1 MPQKI
6 KLFIWKACKD
16 ILPIN
21 LNLYRKKISSSLTCE
36 LCDEDPESMMHV
48 LVHCQFA
55 QEVWR
60 HIPLASI
67 LNWPPS
73 HLFAD
78 FIHHGLQILN
88 SPDIELFFT
97 IAWRLWTARNDRKW
111 DNHQIQAKEVYCQAG
126 CYVQE
131 FLNQK
136 ESDQEQQLRPAHHWF
151 PPCNRDFKINVVVQW
166 RKQSNSGSVGIVIQ
180 DSSGHVKAAL
190 GDHCST
196 VGDVT
201 QLFASAILKSLW
213 LALYMRLQRVLVE
226 GDCKDLMDDLN
237 SSAPY
242 LSPYG
247 TLVEE
252 LKQFVPL
259 FSSIQFKFISQS
271 CNVIRSCLVK
281 NALSFNSCK
290 IWFGE
295 CSNFL
300 TSYVHNDSLHA

>member
-97 IAWRLWTARNDRKW
+97 IAWRLWTARNDRIW
-111 DNHQIQAKEVYCQAG
+111 DNHQIPTKEVYCQAG

-136 ESDQEQQLRPAHHWF
+136 ESDQEQQLRPAHYWI
-151 PPCNRDFKINVVVQW
+151 PPCNGDFKINVAVQC
-166 RKQSNSGSVGIVIQ
+166 RKQSNNGSVGIVIR
-180 DSSGHVKAAL
+180 DSSGYVKVAL
-190 GDHCST
+190 GDLCST
-196 VGDVT
+196 VGDVY
-201 QLFASAILKSLW
+201 AS
-213 LALYMRLQRVLVE
+213 YMRLQRVLVE

-237 SSAPY
+237 SSTPC

-252 LKQFVPL
+252 LKQFVPI
-259 FSSIQFKFISQS
+259 FSSI
-271 CNVIRSCLVK
+271 
-281 NALSFNSCK
+281 
-290 IWFGE
+290 
-295 CSNFL
+295 
-300 TSYVHNDSLHA
+300 